1 MEMNR
6 KVLNIAHRGAR
17 SLAPEN
23 TIAAA
28 KKAYEI
34 GADLWEMDVAMSADG
49 ELVVIHD
56 DTLTRTSNA
65 PILFGSR
72 KPLKVQNFTLKEL
85 RLLDFGSWFNT
96 TDPFKQIRA
105 GNVTLEEMHSY
116 VGLTIPTLE
125 EALVFTRDNK
135 WRINVEI
142 KDLKDTRG
150 DGVVVA
156 KVVKMITDLNMIDR
170 VLISS
175 FQHRYISQ
183 VKDINPDI
191 QTGAL
196 IEWLDLEPLKTLV
209 KTRANAYHPGTRLIN
224 AKTIRQIRE
233 KGYDINVWTVN
244 KEPSMRKLIK
254 AGATGIITD
263 FPQVFNRVIQLFD
276 RS

>member
-1 MEMNR
+1 MESTR

-28 KKAYEI
+28 KKALEL
-34 GADLWEMDVAMSADG
+34 GADMWEMDVAMTADG
-49 ELVVIHD
+49 EMVVIHD

-65 PILFGSR
+65 AVLFGNR
-72 KPLKVQNFTLKEL
+72 KPLKVHNFTLKEL
-85 RLLDFGSWFNT
+85 RLLDFGSWFNN

-105 GNVTLEEMHSY
+105 GNVTLEEMNSF

-125 EALVFTRDNK
+125 EALVFTRDNQ

-142 KDLKDTRG
+142 KDLKGTPG
-150 DGVVVA
+150 DEVVVG
-156 KVVKMITDLNMIDR
+156 KVVKMISDLGMTDQVI
-170 VLISS
+170 ISS
-175 FQHRYISQ
+175 FQHHYISQ
-183 VKDINPDI
+183 VKEINPEI

-196 IEWLDLEPLKTLV
+196 IEWLDLEPLKTLAR
-209 KTRANAYHPGTRLIN
+209 TGANAYHPGTRLIN

-263 FPQVFNRVIQLFD
+263 FPQVFTKVIQLFD

>member
-1 MEMNR
+1 MEWTR

-28 KKAYEI
+28 SKAFEL
-34 GADLWEMDVAMSADG
+34 GADMWELDVAMSADG

-65 PILFGSR
+65 AAVFLNR
-72 KPLKVQNFTLKEL
+72 KPWKVQNFTFKEL
-85 RLLDFGSWFNT
+85 RLLDFGSWYNN
-96 TDPFKQIRA
+96 TDPFHQIKA
-105 GNVTLEEMHSY
+105 GNVTPEEMNSF
-116 VGLTIPTLE
+116 VGLPIPTLG
-125 EALVFTRDNK
+125 EALAFTRDRN
-135 WRINVEI
+135 WRVNVEI
-142 KDLKDTRG
+142 KDLKGTAG
-150 DGVVVA
+150 DDIVVQ
-156 KVVKMITDLNMIDR
+156 KVVKMVSDLGMVED

-175 FQHRYISQ
+175 FQHNYIRQ
-183 VKDINPDI
+183 VKEINPEI

-196 IEWLDLEPLKTLV
+196 IAWLDLEPVKTLS
-209 KTRANAYHPGTRLIN
+209 KTGAGAYHPGSRLIN

-233 KGYDINVWTVN
+233 KSYDINVWTVN

-263 FPQVFNRVIQLFD
+263 FPQVFNEVIKELKA
-276 RS
+276 